1 MNFPIPI
8 LLIVLAG
15 SPPTGAAEP
24 GSVLRELET
33 RYAED
38 RAVALRL
45 VLARYADELE
55 ALQKKLLD
63 AADASGAARVQLE
76 RDRILPALGLPATAA
91 ENADEFA
98 AFEEP
103 APATALPLTAPA
115 STSGDLDATLKTLLP
130 PASATAAVPA
140 PGSAKSPPGFP
151 GPVGRGRR
159 VLRMANAQ
167 LRGSYDPV
175 YGYVYW
181 SPGRSASWT
190 LSDLPAGSY
199 KLQLRYASD
208 DKEGG
213 GKLTVKFG
221 STKIEAD
228 VPPTGS
234 WIRKRD
240 LVIGPFE
247 IKDSRADLILTPSS
261 VRPGASYLMDL
272 AGVIVLPADSATA
285 P

>member
-1 MNFPIPI
+1 MNFQSPI

-76 RDRILPALGLPATAA
+76 RDRILPALGLAATPA

-115 STSGDLDATLKTLLP
+115 EDLTSCSCTC
-130 PASATAAVPA
+130 S
-140 PGSAKSPPGFP
+140 SPPVSRGNHASMRSP
-151 GPVGRGRR
+151 CPYNVDRGPDTEHTGQGRHCE
-159 VLRMANAQ
+159 VN
-167 LRGSYDPV
+167 V
-175 YGYVYW
+175 
-181 SPGRSASWT
+181 
-190 LSDLPAGSY
+190 
-199 KLQLRYASD
+199 
-208 DKEGG
+208 
-213 GKLTVKFG
+213 
-221 STKIEAD
+221 
-228 VPPTGS
+228 
-234 WIRKRD
+234 
-240 LVIGPFE
+240 
-247 IKDSRADLILTPSS
+247 
-261 VRPGASYLMDL
+261 
-272 AGVIVLPADSATA
+272 
-285 P
+285 